1 MASAAVRL
9 FKVNPST
16 GGYDAVDGGGLLG
29 CVMMGTGLTFQ
40 ILIYNAQKAAQATV
54 AIAGNF
60 DYTLRDLYMS
70 FADTAGNQW
79 SLLFDSMEVMTIFV
93 RTVVA
98 TVVHCAT
105 HNPDTVDSSV
115 AIRRALPRE
124 QSAEDDDISLVQGMS
139 AGIYLTAWEIQELG
153 DYPGDIVAGSPL
165 KRVQAPDDVIKI
177 K

>member
-16 GGYDAVDGGGLLG
+16 GGYDAVEGGGLLG

-40 ILIYNAQKAAQATV
+40 ILVYNGQKVPQATV
-54 AIAGNF
+54 AINGTF
-60 DYTLRDLYMS
+60 DFTLRDLYMS
-70 FADTAGNQW
+70 FSDAAGNQW
-79 SLLFDSMEVMTIFV
+79 SLLFDSVEVMSQFV

-105 HNPDTVDSSV
+105 HNPDTVD
-115 AIRRALPRE
+115 AAAPIRRALPR
-124 QSAEDDDISLVQGMS
+124 AEPADEEDTVLAQGMS
-139 AGIYLTAWEIQELG
+139 AGVYLTAWEIQDLA
-153 DYPGDIVAGSPL
+153 DYPGDVLAGVPL
-165 KRVQAPDDVIKI
+165 KRVQAPDDVLKI